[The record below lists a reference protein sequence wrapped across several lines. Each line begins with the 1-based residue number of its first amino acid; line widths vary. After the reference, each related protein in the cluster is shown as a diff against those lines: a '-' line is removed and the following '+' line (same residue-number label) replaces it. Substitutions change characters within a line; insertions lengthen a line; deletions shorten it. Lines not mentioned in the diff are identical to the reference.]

1 MEQDDPSGEWP
12 LIAAL
17 PVRQDVPVD
26 ALLADV
32 AAQLAAEGLRTAGFL
47 QRDGVRLEDL
57 TSGALYPITQDLGP
71 GSSGCRLDPAGLAL
85 AAAAGLAALERGA
98 DLLVIPR
105 FGKAEIEGEGMRG
118 VIGRACELGVPTLVG
133 VRESAEPAWET
144 FAGGLA
150 EWIAPERQAVASWC
164 RTACAGGAPVRCRT

>member
-85 AAAAGLAALERGA
+85 AAAAGLAALERGP
-98 DLLVIPR
+98 I
-105 FGKAEIEGEGMRG
+105 F
-118 VIGRACELGVPTLVG
+118 
-133 VRESAEPAWET
+133 W
-144 FAGGLA
+144 
-150 EWIAPERQAVASWC
+150 
-164 RTACAGGAPVRCRT
+164 